1 MSQLVVGGPP
11 PPELEPGDGG
21 DDSCVYATGGSCDE
35 PEDCEQGTEPSAPNP
50 AAAQLRHA
58 GELLAKDRAAD
69 ERCRAMSDA
78 FARQNLA
85 LRKEHNATLEKMQR
99 S

>member
-1 MSQLVVGGPP
+1 MRTRLEAEASQLQR
-11 PPELEPGDGG
+11 ELREET
-21 DDSCVYATGGSCDE
+21 VARREETE
-35 PEDCEQGTEPSAPNP
+35 ARRQCEEET